1 MHSVVSYDDDDD
13 DDDADLPAVVR
24 GSFIKTQIRYSRV
37 SVALSP
43 LSVAGAVNHGHYDI
57 REATH
62 HCLTN
67 YHSTTA
73 LTCWRFGVA
82 VTRWSRST
90 QLLYIEPG

>member
-1 MHSVVSYDDDDD
+1 MTMTMMMMMIA
-13 DDDADLPAVVR
+13 DADLPAVVR
-24 GSFIKTQIRYSRV
+24 GSFIRTCHICYSRF

-67 YHSTTA
+67 YHYTTA

-82 VTRWSRST
+82 VMRWSRST